1 MKRKIA
7 LLMACLIV
15 FSSSTFLRAEKVEAI
30 KTKQT
35 FSLNKKE
42 AKLRAYSVGGK
53 NYVKLAD
60 LANILKDTKGR
71 FNLGYDGVKKQV
83 VIKTKE
89 NTKSKVVFSELDN
102 KKLKF
107 NKNKIKINF
116 NGKQVSVEVIE
127 KDGKRFFEL
136 KGILNLLKV
145 PFKYEKSTKSINLS
159 AEAEKDPVKEKS
171 KKAEENAKEVY
182 EDNAPGKNESSDESS
197 GGIDDP
203 NSPDYIPPCCR

>member
-7 LLMACLIV
+7 LLIACLIV
-15 FSSSTFLRAEKVEAI
+15 FSSSAFVRAANVEGF
-30 KTKQT
+30 KTKQS

-42 AKLRAYSVGGK
+42 AKLRAYSAGGK

-83 VIKTKE
+83 VIKSKE
-89 NTKSKVVFSELDN
+89 NTSGKVPFKELDS

-107 NKNKIKINF
+107 NKNSIKINF
-116 NGKQVSVEVIE
+116 DGKQVSVEVIE
-127 KDGKRFFEL
+127 KDGKRYFEL

-145 PFKYEKSTKSINLS
+145 PFNYDKSTKSINITS
-159 AEAEKDPVKEKS
+159 EAEKDPVKPKAKS
-171 KKAEENAKEVY
+171 KTQEENAKEVY
-182 EDNAPGKNESSDESS
+182 EEITTETS